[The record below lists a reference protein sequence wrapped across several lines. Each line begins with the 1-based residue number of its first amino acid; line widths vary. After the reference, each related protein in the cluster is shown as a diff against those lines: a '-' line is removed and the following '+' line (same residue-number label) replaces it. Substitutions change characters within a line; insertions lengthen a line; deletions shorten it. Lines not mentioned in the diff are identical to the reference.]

1 MDEQEDMY
9 VMADPPTTTNI
20 TPIAQPNRGF
30 KLIGLAVAGIIIIV
44 GGIATYVAIAR
55 KPISNQATVSVPA
68 AVVSAP
74 PVSPTPTQPVQKEKT
89 SSTSKPQSAQSNTIT
104 PTQAVAEKI
113 VIYFPYDDTQ
123 ITPQQTSQIS
133 SFWSKNHENTG
144 TITIEGHTDDF
155 GEEDYNIN
163 LSQERATAVVRVL
176 ETIGLN
182 NQSQIALKARGE
194 TMPVKDNNTETGR
207 SFNRRAVIYFSI
219 DK

>member
-9 VMADPPTTTNI
+9 VMADPPTTNI
-20 TPIAQPNRGF
+20 TPIAPPNRGF

-89 SSTSKPQSAQSNTIT
+89 SSTSKPQPAQSNTIS
-104 PTQAVAEKI
+104 PTQARAEKI
-113 VIYFPYDDTQ
+113 IIYFPYDDTE

-133 SFWSKNHENTG
+133 SFWSKIQGKTG
-144 TITIEGHTDDF
+144 TITVEGHTDDL
-155 GEEDYNIN
+155 GEKDYNVN
-163 LSQERATAVVRVL
+163 LSQDRAVAVVKIL
-176 ETIGLN
+176 ETMGLN
-182 NQSQIALKARGE
+182 NQSQIYLKARGE
-194 TMPVKDNNTETGR
+194 TIPVANNNTETGR
-207 SFNRRAVIYFSI
+207 ALNRRAVIYFSI